1 MRLKSLPPELV
12 RAQEHIEGHAR
23 QFGLTFF
30 RTVFEMVDY
39 DQMNALAAY
48 GGFPTRYPH
57 YRFGME
63 YNQIGKSYEYGLHKI
78 YEMVINNDPTYA
90 YLLEGN
96 TMMDQ
101 KLVMAH
107 VYGHA
112 DFFMNN
118 MYFSHTNR
126 KMVDEMA
133 NHATRVRRYQERYG
147 VEKVECFI
155 DACLSIDDLIDP
167 AAVFA
172 GGEGNGAPA
181 NGDSGSGDPQSDKQR
196 EYTTPSDDGRMPAK
210 EYMDRY
216 VNPPAYL
223 KQMRARHA
231 REQLEAARFPVQ
243 PERDVMGFI
252 LLHAPLENWE
262 RDLLSMLREEAYYF
276 LPQRQ
281 TKVMNEGWA
290 SYWHSKMM
298 TTRILDDSEV
308 IDYADHHSGTVAT
321 QPGKLNPYKLGIE
334 LFREIERRWDAGQ
347 FGPEWDACENM
358 AERSNWDRKLG
369 LGLEKIFEVRRIH
382 CDATFLDEFLT
393 PEFCLEQQLFVSK
406 QDPKTQQ
413 RVVDT
418 RQFDQVKQAVLFQF
432 TNGGRPVIE
441 IIDGNFRNRGEL
453 LLAHRHV
460 GEDLRRDWADD
471 VLQQLALLW
480 RRPVRLETILGDKPM
495 RIGHD
500 GDTASEELLD
510 AVTHASN

>member
-1 MRLKSLPPELV
+1 MRLRALPQELV
-12 RAQEHIEGHAR
+12 DAQIKIEAIASEL
-23 QFGLTFF
+23 GLTFF
-30 RTVFEMVDY
+30 RTVFEMIDY
-39 DQMNALAAY
+39 EQMNALAAY

-63 YNQIGKSYEYGLHKI
+63 YQHLAKSYEYGLHKI

-118 MYFSHTNR
+118 MYFAHTNR
-126 KMVDEMA
+126 KMIDEMA

-147 VEKVECFI
+147 LEKVECFI

-172 GGEGNGAPA
+172 GGQGNGAPA
-181 NGDSGSGDPQSDKQR
+181 NGDNGSDAESGEGA
-196 EYTTPSDDGRMPAK
+196 EYATPSDDGRMPAK

-216 VNPPAYL
+216 VNPPLYL
-223 KQMRARHA
+223 KQMRERHA
-231 REQLEAARFPVQ
+231 REELETKRFPVQ

-262 RDLLSMLREEAYYF
+262 RDVLSMLREEAYYF

-347 FGPEWDACENM
+347 FGPDWNACENM
-358 AERSNWDRKLG
+358 AERNNWDRKLG

-406 QDPKTQQ
+406 QEPKTQT

-418 RQFDQVKQAVLFQF
+418 RQFEQVKQAVLFQF

-441 IIDGNFRNRGEL
+441 IVDGNYGNRGEL
-453 LLAHRHV
+453 LLVHRHV
-460 GEDLRRDWADD
+460 GVDLRRDWADD
-471 VLQQLALLW
+471 VLQQLTLLW
-480 RRPVRLETILGDKPM
+480 RRPVKLETIVGGKPM
-495 RIGHD
+495 RLGHN
-500 GDTASEELLD
+500 GDTASEELLE
-510 AVTHASN
+510 ATAAQS

>member
-1 MRLKSLPPELV
+1 MRLRSLPQELV
-12 RAQEHIEGHAR
+12 DAQIKIEAIAAE
-23 QFGLTFF
+23 FGLTFF
-30 RTVFEMVDY
+30 RTVFEMIDY
-39 DQMNALAAY
+39 EQMNALAAY
-48 GGFPTRYPH
+48 SGFPTRYPH

-63 YNQIGKSYEYGLHKI
+63 YQHLAKSYEYGLHKI

-112 DFFMNN
+112 DFFKNN
-118 MYFSHTNR
+118 MYFAHTNR
-126 KMVDEMA
+126 KTIDQMA

-155 DACLSIDDLIDP
+155 DACLSVDDLIDP
-167 AAVFA
+167 AAVFSSA
-172 GGEGNGAPA
+172 EGTGAPPS
-181 NGDSGSGDPQSDKQR
+181 SGIGSVDPVDGDPTQFATEFDA
-196 EYTTPSDDGRMPAK
+196 GRMPAK

-216 VNPPAYL
+216 VNPPSYL
-223 KQMRARHA
+223 KQMRERHA
-231 REQLEAARFPVQ
+231 REELEATRFPAR
-243 PERDVMGFI
+243 PERDVMGFV

-262 RDLLSMLREEAYYF
+262 RDVLSMLREEAYYF

-298 TTRILDDSEV
+298 TTRILDDSEI

-334 LFREIERRWDAGQ
+334 LFREIERRWDSGQ

-382 CDATFLDEFLT
+382 CDVTFLDEFLT

-406 QDPKTQQ
+406 QDPKTRQ

-418 RQFDQVKQAVLFQF
+418 RQFEQVKQAVLFQF

-441 IIDGNFRNRGEL
+441 IVDGNFRNRGEL
-453 LLAHRHV
+453 LLSHRHAGV
-460 GEDLRRDWADD
+460 DLRRDWADD

-480 RRPVRLETILGDKPM
+480 RRPVKLETMLGDRPM
-495 RIGHD
+495 RLGHD
-500 GDTASEELLD
+500 GETTSEELLEST
-510 AVTHASN
+510 VSQS

>member
-1 MRLKSLPPELV
+1 MRFIPLPQELV
-12 RAQEHIEGHAR
+12 DAQIKIEAIASEL
-23 QFGLTFF
+23 GLTFF
-30 RTVFEMVDY
+30 QTVFEMIDY

-63 YNQIGKSYEYGLHKI
+63 YQHLAKSYEYGLHKI

-118 MYFSHTNR
+118 MYFAHTNR
-126 KMVDEMA
+126 RMIDEMA
-133 NHATRVRRYQERYG
+133 NHATRVRRYQERFG

-167 AAVFA
+167 SAVFA
-172 GGEGNGAPA
+172 GGQGNGAPA
-181 NGDSGSGDPQSDKQR
+181 NGEDAPADTEGEAEP
-196 EYTTPSDDGRMPAK
+196 EFATPSDSGRMPAK
-210 EYMDRY
+210 DYMDRY
-216 VNPPAYL
+216 INPPAYL
-223 KQMRARHA
+223 KRMRQRHA
-231 REQLEAARFPVQ
+231 REQLEAKRFPVQ

-262 RDLLSMLREEAYYF
+262 RDVLSMLREEAYYF

-358 AERSNWDRKLG
+358 AERSNWDRKSG

-406 QDPKTQQ
+406 QEPKTKQ

-441 IIDGNFRNRGEL
+441 IVDGNYANRGEL
-453 LLAHRHV
+453 LLVHRHV
-460 GEDLRRDWADD
+460 GVDLRRDWADD
-471 VLQQLALLW
+471 VLQQLTLLW
-480 RRPVRLETILGDKPM
+480 RRPVKLETIVGGKPM
-495 RIGHD
+495 RLGHD
-500 GDTASEELLD
+500 GDKGSEELLEG
-510 AVTHASN
+510 VTASGS